1 MPVSSRGH
9 RKQILLFLLAV
20 ILPSLILV
28 VFALRMISQ
37 ERELAQKRMV
47 DERHRLAGEI
57 GQHVLVRLE
66 KIKLQESSS
75 AANWTQLSAKRDY
88 VNSEVVLIGL
98 VEGDRLLLPWEQNKK
113 NEEFRQLLSSSDFAR
128 KIRNAE
134 KEEFAKKDFL
144 RASELYR
151 RTMNAAQEPVQRGY
165 ARLLLARALAKAGRN
180 KEALSHYRRI
190 LILPSRVTDEY
201 GIPLSLYAAG
211 LLLDSG
217 VEHGEVL
224 ECIRTELEA
233 KSWLS
238 PAEFY
243 MLQEVVEKLIET
255 APEQPIKDTGKD
267 YQRMINENILRLEQ
281 ALELQGDFQK
291 IAFAAMQG
299 DEVQRDEPV
308 WISYGE
314 IPWLVSLAP
323 PLAASKP
330 LLFVVHARDILASLR
345 QDSGFSETF
354 PGGFN
359 LIMGEGSE
367 GESLGPNFRGL
378 KIAFAESEDKAL
390 SKQWSFQRSFYLLA
404 LLLVL
409 SVTLFG
415 AYLLW
420 RDVRRDV
427 RMAEMRS
434 QFVSSVSHELKTPL
448 TAIRMF
454 AETLRLGRSKNL
466 KTQKEYLDTI
476 VSESQ
481 RLTRLLNNVLDF
493 SKIEQGK
500 RIYRLEPTSLSE
512 IIQAAARAMKYPLSQ
527 QGFELNVL
535 TEEDLPDVRVDK
547 DALEQAILNLL
558 NNAMKYSGE
567 SHEIDLRLE
576 RKDDQALI
584 QVIDRGVGID
594 PREQTRIFEKFYRV
608 PMPENERI
616 VGTGLGL
623 TLVSHIVKAHGGNI
637 EVESAPGKGSTFS
650 IYLPL
655 GSKQ

>member
-1 MPVSSRGH
+1 MPVSPRGH

-37 ERELAQKRMV
+37 ERELAQKRMK
-47 DERHRLAGEI
+47 DERRRMGSEI
-57 GQHVLVRLE
+57 GQHLLVRLE
-66 KIKLQESSS
+66 KIKLQESS
-75 AANWTQLSAKRDY
+75 AAADWTQLSAKRDY
-88 VNSEVVLIGL
+88 VNPEVVLIGL
-98 VEGDRLLLPWEQNKK
+98 VEGDRLLLPWEENKK
-113 NEEFRQLLSSSDFAR
+113 SEEFRRLLSSSDFSR
-128 KIRNAE
+128 KVQLAE
-134 KEEFAKKDFL
+134 SEEFAKKDFI
-144 RASELYR
+144 RAAGLYR
-151 RTMNAAQEPVQRGY
+151 QLMESAQESLQRGY
-165 ARLLLARALAKAGRN
+165 ARLLLARVLAKSGR
-180 KEALSHYRRI
+180 KKGALSHYRRI
-190 LILPSRVTDEY
+190 LDLPSIVSDEY

-211 LLLDSG
+211 RLLD
-217 VEHGEVL
+217 EEDAHGEIL
-224 ECIRTELEA
+224 EYIKTELGA
-233 KSWLS
+233 RRWLS
-238 PAEFY
+238 PSESY
-243 MLQEVVEKLIET
+243 MVQEVVERLVKT
-255 APEQPIKDTGKD
+255 APEQSLEDTAKD
-267 YQRMINENILRLEQ
+267 YQRMINEHILKLEQ

-291 IAFAAMQG
+291 IAFVSKQG
-299 DEVQRDEPV
+299 SQEERNESV

-314 IPWLVSLAP
+314 IPWLLSLAP
-323 PLAASKP
+323 PLAGSQP
-330 LLFVVHARDILASLR
+330 LLFVVNAQDILASLR

-354 PGGFN
+354 PGEFN
-359 LIMGEGSE
+359 LVTGEGSA

-378 KIAFAESEDKAL
+378 KIAFTASEDKVL

-454 AETLRLGRSKNL
+454 AETLRLGRSRNL
-466 KTQKEYLDTI
+466 KTQAEYLDTI

-500 RIYRLEPTSLSE
+500 RIYKPELTSLSE
-512 IIQAAARAMKYPLSQ
+512 IIQASARAMKYPLSQ
-527 QGFELNVL
+527 QGFELNVHA
-535 TEEDLPDVRVDK
+535 EEGLPDVRVDK

-567 SHEIDLRLE
+567 SREIDLRLQ

-623 TLVSHIVKAHGGNI
+623 TLVSHIVKAHGGSI
-637 EVESAPGKGSTFS
+637 EVESEPGKGSTFS

>member
-20 ILPSLILV
+20 ILPSLVLV
-28 VFALRMISQ
+28 VFTLRMISQ

-47 DERHRLAGEI
+47 DERRRMGSEI
-57 GQHVLVRLE
+57 GQHLLVRLE
-66 KIKLQESSS
+66 KIKLQESSA
-75 AANWTQLSAKRDY
+75 AANWAQLSAHRDY
-88 VNSEVVLIGL
+88 MNPEVVLIGL
-98 VEGDRLLLPWEQNKK
+98 VEEDRLLLPWEENKRS
-113 NEEFRQLLSSSDFAR
+113 EEFRRLLSSSDFSR
-128 KIRNAE
+128 KVQLAE
-134 KEEFAKKDFL
+134 SEEFAKKDFI
-144 RASELYR
+144 RAAGLYR
-151 RTMNAAQEPVQRGY
+151 QLMESAQESLQRGY
-165 ARLLLARALAKAGRN
+165 ARLLLARALAKSGRN
-180 KEALSHYRRI
+180 KEALSQYRRI
-190 LILPSRVTDEY
+190 LDLPSSVTDEY

-211 LLLDSG
+211 PLLD
-217 VEHGEVL
+217 EEDAHGEIL
-224 ECIRTELEA
+224 EYIRAELELNR
-233 KSWLS
+233 WLP

-243 MLQEVVEKLIET
+243 MLQELVQKLINT
-255 APEQPIKDTGKD
+255 APEQYIKDTAND
-267 YQRMINENILRLEQ
+267 YQRIINENILKLEQ

-291 IAFAAMQG
+291 IAFTAERGNQG
-299 DEVQRDEPV
+299 RRDEPV

-323 PLAASKP
+323 PLAGSQP
-330 LLFVVHARDILASLR
+330 LLFVVHAQDILASLR

-354 PGGFN
+354 PGEFH
-359 LIMGEGSE
+359 LVTGEGSE

-378 KIAFAESEDKAL
+378 KIAFAESEGTAL
-390 SKQWSFQRSFYLLA
+390 SRQWSFQRSFYLLA

-409 SVTLFG
+409 GVTLFG

-454 AETLRLGRSKNL
+454 AETLRLGRSKDL
-466 KTQKEYLDTI
+466 KTQAEYLDTI
-476 VSESQ
+476 VSKSQ

-512 IIQAAARAMKYPLSQ
+512 IIQASARAMKYPLSQ
-527 QGFELNVL
+527 KGFELNVYA
-535 TEEDLPDVRVDK
+535 EEGLPEVRVDK

-567 SHEIDLRLE
+567 SHEIDLRLQ

-584 QVIDRGVGID
+584 QVADRGVGID
-594 PREQTRIFEKFYRV
+594 PREQKRIFEKFYRV
-608 PMPENERI
+608 PMPENERT

-623 TLVSHIVKAHGGNI
+623 TLVSHIAKAHGGNI

-655 GSKQ
+655 ESKQ